1 MADGF
6 REYSQKCYLG
16 LRSRELYYHNRIQQE
31 HFPSKKWKKWYI
43 IIFLSTPSRHVA
55 ASSIWYTLNLNVCTE
70 NNDMNKGTETPW
82 LLGYL

>member
-1 MADGF
+1 MFKILFQRAVSHQRHCLLKLTSSIF
-6 REYSQKCYLG
+6 LLKSE
-16 LRSRELYYHNRIQQE
+16 
-31 HFPSKKWKKWYI
+31 KKWYI